1 MMNPSIS
8 RAVML
13 AATVATIAIR
23 WPHGARRYSVKVT
36 RNLRTRRERALMG
49 AVVFGF
55 IILLIWIGSPAWAFA
70 DFALHP
76 APFVAGIACLVV
88 SLWLFHRSHA
98 DLGLNWSPTL
108 EMRES
113 HQLVT
118 RGVYRAIR
126 HPMYTS
132 LLLYGIGQALVVP
145 NWFAGPLYLAAMATL
160 VALRLGVE
168 ERMMLDAFGEQY
180 AAYMRSTKRLIPGIW

>member
-1 MMNPSIS
+1 MNPSIS

-13 AATVATIAIR
+13 AATIATIAIR
-23 WPHGARRYSVKVT
+23 WPHGARRYSVRVT
-36 RNLRTRRERALMG
+36 RSLRTGRERALMG
-49 AVVFGF
+49 AAVIGL
-55 IILLIWIGSPAWAFA
+55 IILLIWVVTPAFAFA
-70 DFALHP
+70 DFTLHP
-76 APFVAGIACLVV
+76 TPFIAGVACVVV
-88 SLWLFHRSHA
+88 SLWLFHRSHV

-108 EMRES
+108 EMRDS

-118 RGVYRAIR
+118 GGIYRGIR

-145 NWFAGPLYLAAMATL
+145 NWFAGPFYLAAMGTL

-168 ERMMLDAFGEQY
+168 ERMMLDAFGDRY
-180 AAYMRSTKRLIPGIW
+180 AAYMSHTKRLIPGIW

>member
-1 MMNPSIS
+1 MNPSIS
-8 RAVML
+8 RAVMV
-13 AATVATIAIR
+13 AATAATIAIR

-36 RNLRTRRERALMG
+36 RSLKTGRERALMG
-49 AVVFGF
+49 AAVIGL
-55 IILLIWIGSPAWAFA
+55 IILLIWVFSPALAFA
-70 DFALHP
+70 DFVLRP
-76 APFVAGIACLVV
+76 LPFTAGVACLVV
-88 SLWLFHRSHA
+88 SLWLFHRSHV

-108 EMRES
+108 ELRES

-118 RGVYRAIR
+118 HGIYRAIR

-145 NWFAGPLYLAAMATL
+145 NWFAGPFYLIAMATL

-168 ERMMLDAFGEQY
+168 ERMMLDAFGDQY